1 MLDIKFL
8 RENPDVVKQNIKN
21 KFQDSKLPLVDEVI
35 DLDAQARATQQEA
48 DDLRANRNK
57 LSKQIGALMAQG
69 KKEEAEEVKEETAE
83 EKAEETVDSKDE
95 KIKDLESQIN
105 KWKTDYYKVFADM
118 ENLKKRLKTE
128 HANQLK
134 YAMQSFIEELLP
146 VIDNYER
153 SLTVEPESEEGKNIL
168 KGNKMILNQLMN
180 ILGKNGVTVIEAQ
193 GKEFDPNIHQAV
205 MQDDNPDFGPNIV
218 TEELQKGYMLK
229 DRVIRATLVK
239 VNKD

>member
-1 MLDIKFL
+1 MMSRRGETMAEEMK
-8 RENPDVVKQNIKN
+8 K
-21 KFQDSKLPLVDEVI
+21 
-35 DLDAQARATQQEA
+35 EA
-48 DDLRANRNK
+48 EETVEE
-57 LSKQIGALMAQG
+57 ST
-69 KKEEAEEVKEETAE
+69 KEEAEEVKEETTE
-83 EKAEETVDSKDE
+83 ETAEETVDPKDE

-118 ENLKKRLKTE
+118 ENLKKRLKNE

-180 ILGKNGVTVIEAQ
+180 ILGKNGVTSSNTTSLTSPVITPPWIAAPIDTTSS
-193 GKEFDPNIHQAV
+193 GLTDLLGSFPNNLLTDSCTAMI
-205 MQDDNPDFGPNIV
+205 
-218 TEELQKGYMLK
+218 
-229 DRVIRATLVK
+229 RVEPPTSKI
-239 VNKD
+239 

>member
-1 MLDIKFL
+1 MMSRRGETMAEEMK
-8 RENPDVVKQNIKN
+8 K
-21 KFQDSKLPLVDEVI
+21 
-35 DLDAQARATQQEA
+35 EA
-48 DDLRANRNK
+48 EETVEETT
-57 LSKQIGALMAQG
+57 
-69 KKEEAEEVKEETAE
+69 KEEAEEVKEETAE
-83 EKAEETVDSKDE
+83 ETVDPKDE

-168 KGNKMILNQLMN
+168 KGNKMILHHLIN
-180 ILGKNGVTVIEAQ
+180 ILTFFALM
-193 GKEFDPNIHQAV
+193 F
-205 MQDDNPDFGPNIV
+205 
-218 TEELQKGYMLK
+218 YS
-229 DRVIRATLVK
+229 
-239 VNKD
+239 

>member
-1 MLDIKFL
+1 MSRRGETMAEEMK
-8 RENPDVVKQNIKN
+8 K
-21 KFQDSKLPLVDEVI
+21 
-35 DLDAQARATQQEA
+35 EA
-48 DDLRANRNK
+48 EETVEETT
-57 LSKQIGALMAQG
+57 
-69 KKEEAEEVKEETAE
+69 KEEAEEVKEETAE
-83 EKAEETVDSKDE
+83 ETVDPKDE

-168 KGNKMILNQLMN
+168 KGNKMILNLS
-180 ILGKNGVTVIEAQ
+180 L
-193 GKEFDPNIHQAV
+193 IH
-205 MQDDNPDFGPNIV
+205 I
-218 TEELQKGYMLK
+218 
-229 DRVIRATLVK
+229 
-239 VNKD
+239 